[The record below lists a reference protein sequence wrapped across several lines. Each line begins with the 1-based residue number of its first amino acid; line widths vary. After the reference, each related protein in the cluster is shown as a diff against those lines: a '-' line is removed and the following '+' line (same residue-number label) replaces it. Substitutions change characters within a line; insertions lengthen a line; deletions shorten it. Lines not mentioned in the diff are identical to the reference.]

1 MSRSSMT
8 AQFVASWRTLSACR
22 AATHSGAWPRALSV
36 SAALL
41 LLPALAAAAVWPDT
55 LGDFHR
61 VSDQSVAF
69 KSNNDIWGEYGFRE
83 GEEAHY
89 EGAGEQFTARS
100 WRFQDSTGAMA
111 AFEWMRLPDSKPSHL
126 ARLAVED
133 STGATV
139 AHGNYVLVFVGYHP
153 AAPLLVTVI
162 QGLKQVDNAP
172 LPTLMDYLPAQDL
185 IPNSERYVEGPAA
198 LQKFDPGIPP
208 HMAAFH
214 LSAEAQMGDFSAP
227 GGDLKLAI
235 FSYPTP
241 QIARLQTAQF
251 QQIAGAMVKRSGPLV
266 AVILAPP
273 NPDAAEKLLSL
284 IRYQADVTLDER
296 VNTRRDNIGNLV
308 INAFVLIGILLI
320 FSLVGG
326 LAFGSVRA
334 FLRRGGRGE
343 AADALIVLHLQDR

>member
-1 MSRSSMT
+1 MSRSRMT
-8 AQFVASWRTLSACR
+8 SRV
-22 AATHSGAWPRALSV
+22 
-36 SAALL
+36 AALGI
-41 LLPALAAAAVWPDT
+41 LLPALTIAAVWPET
-55 LGDFHR
+55 LGTFHR
-61 VSDQSVAF
+61 VSDQSVGF
-69 KSNNDIWGEYGFRE
+69 QSNQPIWDEYGFRE

-89 EGAGEQFTARS
+89 EGTGAQFTARS

-111 AFEWMRLPDSKPSHL
+111 AYEYMRPPDAKPSSL
-126 ARLAVED
+126 ARLAAED
-133 STGATV
+133 SNGATL

-172 LPTLMDYLPAQDL
+172 LPTLMEYLPTQDL
-185 IPNSERYVEGPAA
+185 IPNSERYAEGPAA
-198 LQKFDPGIPP
+198 LQKFDPGIPS

-214 LSAEAQMGDFSAP
+214 LSAEAQMGDFRAP

-251 QQIAGAMVKRSGPLV
+251 QQIAGAVVKRSGPLV
-266 AVILAPP
+266 AVILSPP
-273 NPDAAEKLLSL
+273 NLDAAERLLSL

-308 INAFVLIGILLI
+308 INAFVLIGILLC

-343 AADALIVLHLQDR
+343 AADAMIVLHLQDR